1 MSLIEEEKDTII
13 RRLKE
18 IMEDNDL
25 TLKDLGGIMGI
36 TEATASRYLSGG
48 VDEIP
53 RKRIRT
59 LAEHYGLNPG
69 WILGVSE
76 KKFLYGKE

>member
-1 MSLIEEEKDTII
+1 MK
-13 RRLKE
+13 
-18 IMEDNDL
+18 DNDL
-25 TLKDLGGIMGI
+25 TLKELGKIMGV

-59 LAEHYGLNPG
+59 LSEHYGLNPG